1 MAGMVGAMIVVVV
14 VIVGFVVFR
23 SVFRDDVSVE
33 PDAVDYL
40 ESVDLA
46 REAGFDVVHPTSLP
60 SGWTATSVDL
70 AAGDRPEWGLG
81 VLTGSG
87 AFVGLRQAD
96 ASVDELLD
104 TYVDKEAVEGDPVE
118 VAPAVAPRWATWSD
132 DGGDRGYTAEV
143 GDDTVLVYG
152 SAPAEE
158 IEQFMDLLTR

>member
-1 MAGMVGAMIVVVV
+1 MAGMIGAMIVVVA
-14 VIVGFVVFR
+14 VILAFVIFR
-23 SVFRDDVSVE
+23 SVFRDDVNVE

-40 ESVDLA
+40 ESVALA
-46 REAGFDVVHPTSLP
+46 EEAGFDVVYPESLP

-87 AFVGLRQAD
+87 SFVGLHQAD
-96 ASVDELLD
+96 RSADELLD
-104 TYVDKEAVEGDPVE
+104 TYVDKEVTAGDDVE
-118 VAPAVAPRWATWSD
+118 VAPEVAPSWATWSD

-143 GDDTVLVYG
+143 GGDTVLVYG